1 MIYSYMTMSYL
12 FVEELVFFFCG
23 GNLQKCL
30 ISHVS
35 ACVVLIDMEVR
46 LIKWTKLKDFKCR
59 QQKGSVAWTSIFAW
73 KICTAAR
80 HEICINLH
88 E

>member
-1 MIYSYMTMSYL
+1 MILNLYIIIYIYIYDILLYDYVL
-12 FVEELVFFFCG
+12 FVCGRTCFFFCG

-59 QQKGSVAWTSIFAW
+59 QQKGSVAWTSIFA
-73 KICTAAR
+73 
-80 HEICINLH
+80 
-88 E
+88 